1 MSLIVEL
8 IGPSGVGKTHLVNR
22 LRDAGRLQGWQ
33 SIREAS
39 ALLESETPAPDMC
52 GEYFQLKMLEEQ
64 ISWFKANC
72 PQHEVDLFMPVH
84 EAYIRAD
91 ILIEKSTRDFKILAD
106 EHLFHIFCGQVL
118 NLAVNQREVLQRTL
132 RNRAFIFVFDTA
144 ENILKNTRLR
154 QQAGVWRPRMGGV
167 GDDQLRERTE
177 WYFSYMNQMAGMIA
191 AENGRQIHLD
201 LAGDESKLDSTVVN
215 FLQALSSA

>member
-39 ALLESETPAPDMC
+39 ALLEAETPATDMC
-52 GEYFQLKMLEEQ
+52 SEFLQQNMLEEQ
-64 ISWFKANC
+64 MSWFKANC
-72 PQHEVDLFMPVH
+72 PQHEVDLSRPLLEEH
-84 EAYIRAD
+84 IRAD

-106 EHLFHIFCGQVL
+106 EHLFQIFCGQVL
-118 NLAVNQREVLQRTL
+118 KLAINQREVFRRTL
-132 RNRAFIFVFDTA
+132 QCRAFIFVFDTA
-144 ENILKNTRLR
+144 GKILRNTWLR
-154 QQAGVWRPRMGGV
+154 QQAGVWRPMLGGV
-167 GDDQLRERTE
+167 GDDRLHKRTE
-177 WYFSYMNQMAGMIA
+177 WFFSYMNKMAGLIA

-201 LAGDESKLDSTVVN
+201 LAVDESELDSTVVK